1 MSEKENKTTAK
12 KVLDTVVISS
22 LSSLVAS
29 VIGAVAFMV
38 YNQAQTATE
47 DIKEI
52 KAKLEVIQE
61 SSIEEIA
68 VLKAELKTSNQ
79 RFKEVSELLQKEHEF
94 HLPNSPTYDD
104 IKEQEDDLRN
114 QFDPIQQQL
123 PPDVGGR
130 NGID

>member
-1 MSEKENKTTAK
+1 MAEKQNSKISKHEFSGDFVIGLDENTNMLFFYKQTKEKE
-12 KVLDTVVISS
+12 
-22 LSSLVAS
+22 
-29 VIGAVAFMV
+29 
-38 YNQAQTATE
+38 TATE
-47 DIKEI
+47 DIREI
-52 KAKLEVIQE
+52 KARIEVIQE